1 MRIVVA
7 TGNQGKLAEIRHV
20 LADMAVELVAQGELG
35 IPEAD
40 ETGTTF
46 VENAIIKARQA
57 AALSGLPSLADDS
70 GLIIDALN
78 GAPGLISAH
87 YAGVHGDAAGNI
99 AKVLDELR
107 DVPEAQRAARFY
119 SVVVLMRHAADP
131 QPVIAEGVIEGRIL
145 DAPRGSNGFGYQ
157 PIFFLTELGLS
168 SAELPSK
175 HWHRISHRAQ
185 ALAVLRARWPL
196 LSSPLRSK
204 GEAGRG

>member
-1 MRIVVA
+1 MRVVVA
-7 TGNQGKLAEIRHV
+7 TGNPGKLAEIRHV

-46 VENAIIKARQA
+46 VENAILKARQA
-57 AALSGLPSLADDS
+57 AALSGLPALADDS
-70 GLIIDALN
+70 GLIVDALD

-99 AKVLDELR
+99 AKVLDELQG
-107 DVPEAQRAARFY
+107 VPAERRSARFY

-131 QPVIAEGVIEGRIL
+131 QPVIAEGLIEGRIL
-145 DAPRGSNGFGYQ
+145 DAPRGTNGFGYQ
-157 PIFFLTELGLS
+157 PIFHLPELGCS
-168 SAELPSK
+168 SAELPSD

-185 ALAVLRARWPL
+185 ARAALRARWPL
-196 LSSPLRSK
+196 
-204 GEAGRG
+204 A

>member
-1 MRIVVA
+1 MRVVVA
-7 TGNQGKLAEIRHV
+7 TGNKGKLAEIRHV

-46 VENAIIKARQA
+46 VDNAIIKARQA
-57 AALSGLPSLADDS
+57 AALSGLPALADDS
-70 GLIIDALN
+70 GLIVDALN

-87 YAGVHGDAAGNI
+87 YAGVHGDAARNI

-107 DVPEAQRAARFY
+107 DVPEARRSARFY

-157 PIFFLTELGLS
+157 PIFFLPELGCS
-168 SAELPSK
+168 SAELPSE

-185 ALAVLRARWPL
+185 ALAALRARWPL
-196 LSSPLRSK
+196 LSSPLRNK

>member
-1 MRIVVA
+1 MRVVVA
-7 TGNQGKLAEIRHV
+7 TGNPGKLAEIRHV

-46 VENAIIKARQA
+46 VENAILKARQA
-57 AALSGLPSLADDS
+57 AALSGLPALADDS
-70 GLIIDALN
+70 GLIVDALD

-99 AKVLDELR
+99 AKVLDELQG
-107 DVPEAQRAARFY
+107 VPAERRSARFY

-131 QPVIAEGVIEGRIL
+131 QPVIAEGLIEGRIL
-145 DAPRGSNGFGYQ
+145 DAPRGTNGFGYQ
-157 PIFFLTELGLS
+157 PIFHLPELGCS
-168 SAELPSK
+168 SAELPSD

-185 ALAVLRARWPL
+185 ALAALRARWPL
-196 LSSPLRSK
+196 
-204 GEAGRG
+204 A

>member
-1 MRIVVA
+1 MRVVVA
-7 TGNQGKLAEIRHV
+7 TGNPGKLAEIRHV

-46 VENAIIKARQA
+46 VENAILKARQA
-57 AALSGLPSLADDS
+57 AALSGLPALADDS
-70 GLIIDALN
+70 GLIVDALD

-99 AKVLDELR
+99 AKVLDELQG
-107 DVPEAQRAARFY
+107 VPAERRSARFY

-131 QPVIAEGVIEGRIL
+131 QPVIAEGLIEGRIL
-145 DAPRGSNGFGYQ
+145 DAPRGTNGFGYQ
-157 PIFFLTELGLS
+157 PIFHLPELSCS
-168 SAELPSK
+168 SAELPSD

-185 ALAVLRARWPL
+185 ALAALRARWPL
-196 LSSPLRSK
+196 
-204 GEAGRG
+204 A